1 MFRIMTR
8 FQVKLSLFYSN
19 YAIDSQYK
27 ESKSCFCNFEIPNT
41 LQFRVIP
48 PIKQADY
55 KLIFGINQEI
65 DKVYYKKIVKI
76 IIFF

>member
-1 MFRIMTR
+1 MI
-8 FQVKLSLFYSN
+8 YYN
-19 YAIDSQYK
+19 YYAIDAQYK
-27 ESKSCFCNFEIPNT
+27 ESKSCNRSFEIPNT

-65 DKVYYKKIVKI
+65 DKVK
-76 IIFF
+76 

>member
-1 MFRIMTR
+1 MTH
-8 FQVKLSLFYSN
+8 FLKVTILMIYYNN
-19 YAIDSQYK
+19 YAIDAQYK
-27 ESKSCFCNFEIPNT
+27 ESKSCNRSFEIPNT

-65 DKVYYKKIVKI
+65 DKVK
-76 IIFF
+76 